1 MNWGSPDAPAW
12 KNNRKLLLLR
22 LFSRICRLFFADEI
36 TASAADWLENSITYD
51 RKVDAVWDVSI
62 IVTLA
67 RSVTRKE
74 KVHWIAEA

>member
-1 MNWGSPDAPAW
+1 MHLPEKKTIENYYYSACFHAYAD
-12 KNNRKLLLLR
+12 
-22 LFSRICRLFFADEI
+22 CFFADEI
-36 TASAADWLENSITYD
+36 TAAAADWLENSITYD